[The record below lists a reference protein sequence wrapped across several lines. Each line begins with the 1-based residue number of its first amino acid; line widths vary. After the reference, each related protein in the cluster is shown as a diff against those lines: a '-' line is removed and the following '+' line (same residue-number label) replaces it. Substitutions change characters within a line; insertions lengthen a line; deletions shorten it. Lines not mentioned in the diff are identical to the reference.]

1 MDEDHKKPD
10 GFKIFEDGSLSA
22 ESEKEEILLDESMI
36 SSDPDDKRTR
46 RPGGIKLFFRVV
58 LVLIMIG
65 AIGTSAYYAY
75 DHVNKRLSQIEAT
88 GAHEVA
94 DLSKEIDERMGF
106 FSEQF
111 ANQHADMQ
119 VQIEAIIKGV
129 EANAAALENVKSTQE
144 QALSRGISGLENRIG
159 ELDRQLGNMESGIT
173 GRMDDVEDRVDAF
186 AAAAETI
193 RKIATEVEALKGNL
207 NRIREKTDAFAERVD
222 ALRPDEMIRE
232 VRLQLAEIKQEFN
245 QQIEATNNRLRQRTG
260 LLENEISALEAMMK
274 SFRELTLQQD
284 LDGRPGII
292 EQELQ

>member
-1 MDEDHKKPD
+1 MDEDRKKPD
-10 GFKIFEDGSLSA
+10 GFKIFEDGSLPA

-36 SSDPDDKRTR
+36 SSDPEHKRTR

-58 LVLIMIG
+58 LILIMIG
-65 AIGTSAYYAY
+65 VIGTGAYYAY

-129 EANAAALENVKSTQE
+129 EANAAALENLKSTQE
-144 QALSRGISGLENRIG
+144 QALSRGISGLENRLG
-159 ELDRQLGNMESGIT
+159 ELDRQLGTMESGIT
-173 GRMDDVEDRVDAF
+173 GRMDDVEDRVAAF

-193 RKIATEVEALKGNL
+193 GKIATEVEALKGDL

-232 VRLQLAEIKQEFN
+232 VRSQLAEIKQEFN
-245 QQIEATNNRLRQRTG
+245 QQIEATNNRLIQRTG

-284 LDGRPGII
+284 QDGRPGII